1 MKSTLRLLTIA
12 AVALM
17 ALLGATACG
26 GRGGA
31 LDKAIRSAMISGDT
45 TRKAYDG
52 ICKLIKDN
60 PDKYAAYLT
69 DGGQINVE
77 ELAKK
82 VTEVGHSL
90 RPPVDWDITRYGA
103 ASLTLTV
110 YFERSGSMV
119 PYDSRSGGGQLKAA
133 VNDLINAFPS
143 HSAVKINIVN
153 DNIYPYSGTVDSFLQ
168 DRDIYAST
176 AGTGDASHTD
186 FKLIFDKIIGA
197 QPANN
202 VSILV
207 TDMIYSPADTR
218 DVSVEK
224 IFHEENG
231 VAASIF
237 RNHNGKSVIVS
248 QLMGD
253 YDGKYYPY
261 NGQPFDY
268 HGKRPF
274 YLIVIADAKTIDQ
287 MAADPA
293 YAAVVHPAAAVN
305 TYRFNQGEA
314 QVAFKVIPDWKDNA
328 GRFRV
333 SHDDP
338 HLLTGCTPD
347 RTTGKLRFSLAANL
361 GALQKDA
368 AFFANGSHFAVRSLN
383 GFDVAVRPIVQSDL
397 SANNKAYLDGMTHII
412 TLTGKMTSP
421 QDDVTISI
429 DNDFP
434 QWITASTATDDT
446 NPSASGF
453 ATTTFGLDS
462 FMRGIYSAFAGGN
475 TRYYTKIELKL
486 KN

>member
-1 MKSTLRLLTIA
+1 MKSILRLFTIT
-12 AVALM
+12 AVALA
-17 ALLGATACG
+17 ALLCATACG
-26 GRGGA
+26 GRGGE
-31 LDKAIRSAMISGDT
+31 LDKAIRTAMISGDT

-52 ICKLIKDN
+52 ICQLIKDN

-69 DGGQINVE
+69 DGGQIKVE
-77 ELAKK
+77 ALAKK

-103 ASLTLTV
+103 ASLSLTV

-133 VNDLINAFPS
+133 VNDIINAFPS
-143 HSAVKINIVN
+143 RSAVKINIVN
-153 DNIYPYSGTVDSFLQ
+153 DNIYPYSGTADSFLQ

-186 FKLIFDKIIGA
+186 FKLIFDKIISA

-218 DVSVEK
+218 NVSVEK
-224 IFHEENG
+224 IFNEERG
-231 VAASIF
+231 VAASVF
-237 RNHNGKSVIVS
+237 RNHNGKSVIVN

-268 HGKRPF
+268 RGKRPF
-274 YLIVIADAKTIDQ
+274 YLIVIADASTIDQ

-293 YAAVVHPAAAVN
+293 YAALTHPASAVN
-305 TYRFNQGEA
+305 SYRFNQSETP
-314 QVAFKVIPDWKDNA
+314 VAFKVIPDWKGNA

-338 HLLTGCTPD
+338 HQLTDCTPD
-347 RTTGKLRFSLAANL
+347 RTTGKLCFSLAANL
-361 GALQKDA
+361 GVLQKDA
-368 AFFANGSHFAVRSLN
+368 AFFANASNFSVRSLN
-383 GFDVAVRPIVQSDL
+383 GFGIAVRPIEQADV
-397 SANNKAYLDGMTHII
+397 SANNSAYLDGMTHII
-412 TLTGKMTSP
+412 TLTGKMNSP
-421 QDDVTISI
+421 QDDVVICI
-429 DNDFP
+429 RNDFP
-434 QWITASTATDDT
+434 QWITLSTASDDT
-446 NPSASGF
+446 NPAAPGF
-453 ATTTFGLDS
+453 ASTTFGLES
-462 FMRGIYSAFAGGN
+462 FMHGIYSAFANGQD
-475 TRYYTKIELKL
+475 RYTQIELKL

>member
-1 MKSTLRLLTIA
+1 MKSILRLFTMT
-12 AVALM
+12 AVALV
-17 ALLGATACG
+17 ALLCVTACG
-26 GRGGA
+26 GRSGE
-31 LDKAIRSAMISGDT
+31 LDKAIRTAMISGDT

-52 ICKLIKDN
+52 ICQLIKDN

-69 DGGQINVE
+69 DGGQINAE
-77 ELAKK
+77 ALAKK

-103 ASLTLTV
+103 ASLSLTV

-133 VNDLINAFPS
+133 VNDIINAFPS
-143 HSAVKINIVN
+143 RSAVKINIVN
-153 DNIYPYSGTVDSFLQ
+153 DNIYPYSGTADSFLQ

-186 FKLIFDKIIGA
+186 FKLIFDKIISA

-218 DVSVEK
+218 NVSVEK
-224 IFHEENG
+224 IFNEERG
-231 VAASIF
+231 VAASVF
-237 RNHNGKSVIVS
+237 RNHNGKSVIVN

-268 HGKRPF
+268 RGKRPF
-274 YLIVIADAKTIDQ
+274 YLIVIADASTIDQ
-287 MAADPA
+287 IAADPA
-293 YAAVVHPAAAVN
+293 YAALVHPASAVN
-305 TYRFNQGEA
+305 SYRFNQSETP
-314 QVAFKVIPDWKDNA
+314 VAFKVIPDWKGNA

-338 HLLTGCTPD
+338 HMLTGCTPD
-347 RTTGKLRFSLAANL
+347 RTTGKLCFSLAANL
-361 GALQKDA
+361 GVLQKDA
-368 AFFANGSHFAVRSLN
+368 AFFANASNFSVRSLN
-383 GFDVAVRPIVQSDL
+383 GFDIAVRPIEQADI
-397 SANNKAYLDGMTHII
+397 SANNSAYLDGMTHII
-412 TLTGKMTSP
+412 TLTGKMDSP
-421 QDDVTISI
+421 QDDVIISI
-429 DNDFP
+429 RNDFP
-434 QWITASTATDDT
+434 QWITLATASDDT
-446 NPSASGF
+446 NPSVPGF
-453 ATTTFGLDS
+453 ASTTFGLED
-462 FMRGIYSAFAGGN
+462 FMRGIYAAFAKGQDS
-475 TRYYTKIELKL
+475 YTKIELKL